1 MSIRNLDR
9 RAHFAGSP
17 GIRMRSRIWW
27 RQWTTGM
34 ERLSTCL
41 PISDRAGRR
50 YRPSS
55 PVTWNSPGRSA
66 IVHVRGTLPRSDG
79 RISYRPYGKTA
90 SARRSLKVP
99 EFLRQA
105 LKFHLAGHSN
115 ANWVFPA
122 PQGGFLRG
130 DNFRTRSWTPRD

>member
-1 MSIRNLDR
+1 LVAAMDHRYGTLVYVSAYLGSRWEKVSALKPRDLEL
-9 RAHFAGSP
+9 AG
-17 GIRMRSRIWW
+17 
-27 RQWTTGM
+27 
-34 ERLSTCL
+34 
-41 PISDRAGRR
+41 PIG
-50 YRPSS
+50 
-55 PVTWNSPGRSA
+55 